1 MTTKYTITEREAI
14 ITIRKTMLTKPEI
27 IKEIMKDMAYMSAFG
42 VLTQAKDELDQLLR
56 VSGAFSAAAMAI
68 INQDKEYFN
77 VSN

>member
-1 MTTKYTITEREAI
+1 MTTKYTLAEREAI
-14 ITIRKTMLTKPEI
+14 NIVRKTMLTKPEI

-42 VLTQAKDELDQLLR
+42 VLTQAKHELDQLLQ

-68 INQDKEYFN
+68 IKQDKEHFN